1 MDKSKEEAEAND
13 VGANVLSRTREC
25 DSGEPSM
32 RKCTSTS
39 HELPEGSTSAS
50 SGMLETDGMNRN
62 VTSMKGPQL
71 HGTSSYS
78 RLTVEKL
85 CNYKI
90 SEPASLRCSNNQE
103 TNQKPQIQWQRFYQL
118 GSGSRSVK
126 GDGDPSSTDKAVQ
139 QLSSKELPGINLLAL
154 KMLKQASDKDIKEGS
169 NAVSSQSTED
179 HNLIIP
185 SNRFLPGSSQSK
197 LLSTSSFS
205 HFFANRSLKGKDVLP
220 KGPALHKEVHTASTL
235 QNKNEFEQ
243 AFTGMVSSD
252 ALFKQGANS
261 NQASFSRSDHQ
272 RPTSTYNG
280 VTLREWLNST
290 GSQINKAER
299 IHIFRQIVKLI
310 DIAHSEGNAFQDIR
324 PSCFILLSPNG
335 VKYIGPSVQIDSMYA
350 VSRNTN
356 GKRPSHMEMHANSNL
371 GSKLQKV
378 NVDVD
383 FMRQQPETNAR
394 SSRDEGTSFQA
405 GCLLESDIN
414 QLEKKWY
421 TCPEELNHESLAS
434 SNIYSLGVLFFELL
448 CCFESPAA
456 HSTAMLNLQS
466 RILPPNFLCQNPKEV
481 GFCFLLLHPVPSSRP
496 TTREILQS
504 ELIIGA
510 EEVCK
515 IDGVPSFIEKD
526 DDPDS
531 DVLLY
536 FLDSLQEEKKNNT
549 SKLLQRIECLE
560 ADIKDVEK
568 REVLRNSD
576 WVETDFNNMRQGSY
590 LKHLNST
597 DSISRSFSIPNM
609 SNEKLM
615 KNISQLESAYF
626 CMRSQI
632 QLAENDTI
640 GRTDTDLLT
649 SRDRSFQVSTKEA
662 EPILKSVDRVGAFFE
677 GICKYARYCKFEEY
691 GTLRNGDLLNSTNV
705 ICSLCF
711 DYEEDFIAAAGVSKK
726 IKIFEFASLLNE
738 SADLQYPVAEMSNRS
753 KLSCVS
759 WNKYMRN
766 YLAST
771 DYDGVVKM
779 WDASTGQEFSQHTE
793 HQKRAW
799 SVDFSQVEPT
809 KFATGSDDCSVKVW
823 NINERSSVDT
833 IWNPANI
840 CCVQFSAYSS
850 HLLAFGSADYKI
862 YCYDLRHTRIPW
874 CTLSGHEKAVSY
886 VKFLDY
892 GTLVSASTDNT
903 LKLWDLKRTSLEGL
917 SSNAC
922 SLTFKGHTNEK
933 NFVGLSV
940 LDGYIACGSES
951 NEVYAY
957 HRSLP
962 MQITSYKFGSV
973 DPSSGNDGESN
984 GQFVSSVCW
993 RRKSNMVVAA
1003 NSTGCIKLLRLVSNI
1018 EAEFVVMAKW
1028 NGPQNKR
1035 QH

>member
-1 MDKSKEEAEAND
+1 MDNSKEEVEAND
-13 VGANVLSRTREC
+13 VAADVLPKTREC
-25 DSGEPSM
+25 DISVEPSTG
-32 RKCTSTS
+32 KCTSIS
-39 HELPEGSTSAS
+39 HELPEESTSAS
-50 SGMLETDGMNRN
+50 SGMLENDGMNRY
-62 VTSMKGPQL
+62 VMSMKGPQL
-71 HGTSSYS
+71 H
-78 RLTVEKL
+78 
-85 CNYKI
+85 
-90 SEPASLRCSNNQE
+90 ASLRCSNNRE
-103 TNQKPQIQWQRFYQL
+103 TNQKPQIQWQHFYQL
-118 GSGSRSVK
+118 GAGTRSANR
-126 GDGDPSSTDKAVQ
+126 DGDPSSTDKSLL

-154 KMLKQASDKDIKEGS
+154 KMLKHASDKDIKEGS
-169 NAVSSQSTED
+169 SAVSSQSTED

-185 SNRFLPGSSQSK
+185 SNRLLPGHSQSK

-220 KGPALHKEVHTASTL
+220 KGPALRKEVHTASNM
-235 QNKNEFEQ
+235 QNKNEVEQ
-243 AFTGMVSSD
+243 ASTRMVSSD
-252 ALFKQGANS
+252 ALFNPGANS
-261 NQASFSRSDHQ
+261 NQASFSCSDHR

-280 VTLREWLNST
+280 VTLREWLNSM

-310 DIAHSEGNAFQDIR
+310 DIAHSEGIAFQDIR

-335 VKYIGPSVQIDSMYA
+335 VKYIGPSVQIDSMY
-350 VSRNTN
+350 VVNQNTN
-356 GKRPSHMEMHANSNL
+356 GKRPSNIEMHAESNL
-371 GSKLQKV
+371 GSKQQKV

-383 FMRQQPETNAR
+383 LMRQQPEYV
-394 SSRDEGTSFQA
+394 SRCVVRGSYSESNTGSCSHDEGTSFKA

-434 SNIYSLGVLFFELL
+434 SNIYSLGVLLFELL
-448 CCFESPAA
+448 CCFDSPAA
-456 HSTAMLNLQS
+456 HSAAMSNLQS
-466 RILPPNFLCQNPKEV
+466 RILPPNFLSQNPKEV

-504 ELIIGA
+504 ELIFAA

-515 IDGVPSFIEKD
+515 IDGVPSFVEKD

-536 FLDSLQEEKKNNT
+536 FLVSLQEEKKNNT
-549 SKLLQRIECLE
+549 SKLLQKIECLE
-560 ADIKDVEK
+560 ADIKNVEK
-568 REVLRNSD
+568 RDVLRNSD
-576 WVETDFNNMRQGSY
+576 WMETDFNNMQQGSY
-590 LKHLNST
+590 FKHLNST
-597 DSISRSFSIPNM
+597 DCISRSFSITNM

-615 KNISQLESAYF
+615 NNISQLESAYF

-632 QLAENDTI
+632 QLAENNTI
-640 GRTDTDLLT
+640 GRTDMDLLT
-649 SRDRSFQVSTKEA
+649 SRDRLPQISTEEA
-662 EPILKSVDRVGAFFE
+662 EPIPKSVDRVGAFFE

-711 DYEEDFIAAAGVSKK
+711 DHDEDYIAAAGVSKK

-759 WNKYMRN
+759 WNSYLKN

-771 DYDGVVKM
+771 DYDGIVKM
-779 WDASTGQEFSQHTE
+779 WDASTGQEFSQHIE

-799 SVDFSQVEPT
+799 SVDFCQVDPT

-840 CCVQFSAYSS
+840 CCVQFSASSS

-886 VKFLDY
+886 VNFLDY
-892 GTLVSASTDNT
+892 HTLVSASTDNT

-917 SSNAC
+917 SLNAC

-940 LDGYIACGSES
+940 LDGCIACGSES

-957 HRSLP
+957 HRALP
-962 MQITSYKFGSV
+962 MPITSYKFGSV
-973 DPSSGNDGESN
+973 DPSSGNEGESN

-993 RRKSNMVVAA
+993 GRKSNMVVAA
-1003 NSTGCIKLLRLVSNI
+1003 NSTGCIKLLRLV
-1018 EAEFVVMAKW
+1018 
-1028 NGPQNKR
+1028 
-1035 QH
+1035 

>member
-1 MDKSKEEAEAND
+1 MDKSKEEVEAND
-13 VGANVLSRTREC
+13 VAANVVSRMRES
-25 DSGEPSM
+25 DISGEPSTG
-32 RKCTSTS
+32 KCTSTS

-50 SGMLETDGMNRN
+50 SGMLENDGMNKN
-62 VTSMKGPQL
+62 VMSMKDPQP
-71 HGTSSYS
+71 HGSSSYS
-78 RLTVEKL
+78 LNSSRLAIEKL
-85 CNYKI
+85 CNHKI
-90 SEPASLRCSNNQE
+90 SEPASFRCSNNRE
-103 TNQKPQIQWQRFYQL
+103 TNQKPLIQWQCFYQL
-118 GSGSRSVK
+118 GGGSRSVK
-126 GDGDPSSTDKAVQ
+126 GDGNPSSTDKAVGQ

-154 KMLKQASDKDIKEGS
+154 KMPKNASSKDIKEGS
-169 NAVSSQSTED
+169 SAVSSQSTED

-185 SNRFLPGSSQSK
+185 SNILLPGNSQSK

-205 HFFANRSLKGKDVLP
+205 QFFANRSLKGKDVLP
-220 KGPALHKEVHTASTL
+220 KGSALHKEVYTASNL

-243 AFTGMVSSD
+243 ASTRMLSSD

-261 NQASFSRSDHQ
+261 NQASFTRSDHR

-280 VTLREWLNST
+280 VSLREWLNSM
-290 GSQINKAER
+290 GSQINKTER

-310 DIAHSEGNAFQDIR
+310 DIAHSEGIAFQDIR

-335 VKYIGPSVQIDSMYA
+335 VKYIGPSVQIDSMY
-350 VSRNTN
+350 VVNLNTN
-356 GKRPSHMEMHANSNL
+356 GKRPSNMEMHAKSNL
-371 GSKLQKV
+371 GSKQQKV
-378 NVDVD
+378 NVDL
-383 FMRQQPETNAR
+383 MRKQPEYVSRCVVRDIYSETNAH
-394 SSRDEGTSFQA
+394 SCSHDEGTSFKA
-405 GCLLESDIN
+405 GCLLESDFD

-466 RILPPNFLCQNPKEV
+466 RILPSNFLSQNPKEV

-504 ELIIGA
+504 ELIFGA

-536 FLDSLQEEKKNNT
+536 FLVSLQEEKQNNT

-560 ADIKDVEK
+560 ADIKDVK
-568 REVLRNSD
+568 KKEVLRNSD
-576 WVETDFNNMRQGSY
+576 WLETDFNNMRQGSY

-597 DSISRSFSIPNM
+597 DCISRSFSITNM

-649 SRDRSFQVSTKEA
+649 SRDRLFGVSTKAA
-662 EPILKSVDRVGAFFE
+662 EPILKSVDHVGAFFE

-711 DYEEDFIAAAGVSKK
+711 DHEEDYIAAAGVSKK
-726 IKIFEFASLLNE
+726 IKIFAFASLLDE

-779 WDASTGQEFSQHTE
+779 WDASTGQEFSQYTE

-799 SVDFSQVEPT
+799 SVDFCQVDPT

-933 NFVGLSV
+933 LCTE
-940 LDGYIACGSES
+940 LCGIISFRW
-951 NEVYAY
+951 V
-957 HRSLP
+957 HC
-962 MQITSYKFGSV
+962 MWF
-973 DPSSGNDGESN
+973 
-984 GQFVSSVCW
+984 
-993 RRKSNMVVAA
+993 
-1003 NSTGCIKLLRLVSNI
+1003 
-1018 EAEFVVMAKW
+1018 
-1028 NGPQNKR
+1028 
-1035 QH
+1035 

>member
-1 MDKSKEEAEAND
+1 MDQSKEEVEAND
-13 VGANVLSRTREC
+13 VAANALPKTRE
-25 DSGEPSM
+25 DDISVEPSVG
-32 RKCTSTS
+32 KCISTG
-39 HELPEGSTSAS
+39 HELPEGSTSS
-50 SGMLETDGMNRN
+50 S
-62 VTSMKGPQL
+62 
-71 HGTSSYS
+71 S

-85 CNYKI
+85 SNYKI
-90 SEPASLRCSNNQE
+90 SEPASLRCSNNNRE
-103 TNQKPQIQWQRFYQL
+103 TDQKPQIQWQHFYQL
-118 GSGSRSVK
+118 GAGSRSVK
-126 GDGDPSSTDKAVQ
+126 GDGE
-139 QLSSKELPGINLLAL
+139 LSSKELPGKNLLAV
-154 KMLKQASDKDIKEGS
+154 KMLKHAFDKDKKEGS
-169 NAVSSQSTED
+169 SAVSSQSIED
-179 HNLIIP
+179 HN
-185 SNRFLPGSSQSK
+185 SQSK
-197 LLSTSSFS
+197 LLSTSGFS
-205 HFFANRSLKGKDVLP
+205 QLFANRSLKGKDVLP
-220 KGPALHKEVHTASTL
+220 KGLPLHKEVHTVSNQ
-235 QNKNEFEQ
+235 QNKYEF
-243 AFTGMVSSD
+243 
-252 ALFKQGANS
+252 KPGANS
-261 NQASFSRSDHQ
+261 KQVSFSCNDQ
-272 RPTSTYNG
+272 GRPTSTYNG
-280 VTLREWLNST
+280 VTLREWINLM

-310 DIAHSEGNAFQDIR
+310 DIAHSKGTAFQDIR

-335 VKYIGPSVQIDSMYA
+335 VKYIGPFVQIDSMY
-350 VSRNTN
+350 VMNQNTN
-356 GKRPSHMEMHANSNL
+356 GKRPSNMEMHAESNL
-371 GSKLQKV
+371 SSKQQKV
-378 NVDVD
+378 N
-383 FMRQQPETNAR
+383 TR
-394 SSRDEGTSFQA
+394 SCSHDEGTQFKA

-434 SNIYSLGVLFFELL
+434 SNIYCLGVLFFELL
-448 CCFESPAA
+448 CCFESPVARSA
-456 HSTAMLNLQS
+456 AMLNLQS
-466 RILPPNFLCQNPKEV
+466 RILPPNFLCQNPEEV
-481 GFCFLLLHPVPSSRP
+481 GFCFLLLHPEPSSRP

-504 ELIIGA
+504 ELIYGA
-510 EEVCK
+510 EEICK
-515 IDGVPSFIEKD
+515 IDGVPSFIEKKD

-531 DVLLY
+531 DTLLY
-536 FLDSLQEEKKNNT
+536 FLVSLQEEKQNNT

-560 ADIKDVEK
+560 ADIKDVNK
-568 REVLRNSD
+568 RDAFKTSD
-576 WVETDFNNMRQGSY
+576 WVEKDFNNMRQGSY
-590 LKHLNST
+590 FKHLNST
-597 DSISRSFSIPNM
+597 DCISRSFSITNM

-615 KNISQLESAYF
+615 ENISQLESAYF

-649 SRDRSFQVSTKEA
+649 SRDRLSEKEV
-662 EPILKSVDRVGAFFE
+662 EPTLKSVDRVGAFFE

-711 DYEEDFIAAAGVSKK
+711 DHEEEYIAAAGVSKK
-726 IKIFEFASLLNE
+726 IKIFEFASLLND

-759 WNKYMRN
+759 WNNYMKN

-779 WDASTGQEFSQHTE
+779 WDASTGQEISQHIE

-799 SVDFSQVEPT
+799 SVDFCQVDPT

-886 VKFLDY
+886 VKFLDC

-933 NFVGLSV
+933 NFVGLSA

-962 MQITSYKFGSV
+962 MPITSYKFGSV
-973 DPSSGNDGESN
+973 DPSSGNEGESN

-1003 NSTGCIKLLRLVSNI
+1003 NSTGCIKLLRLV
-1018 EAEFVVMAKW
+1018 
-1028 NGPQNKR
+1028 
-1035 QH
+1035 